1 MSVQLAAISLRKRT
15 YLTYMESTKR
25 RSISSHQSE
34 DGQSNFSGD
43 PPTSPSKSRFPIHL
57 QLSSIL
63 ENGCKMSVSNNLFYA
78 VLKARF
84 QKTRFLLD
92 RFTDVNSRN
101 DFGYNTLVAA
111 LHIEHDVKR
120 HKMFTMLIRHG
131 ADPER
136 KDLTHGR
143 NTLSWACH
151 LGRELQVEHLLLD
164 YGGDMDLAERDNDG
178 LTALHHATHAGC
190 LTIVKLLIQTFL
202 KYRLSVDVQ
211 DNRGMTPYVHARR
224 LGFKE
229 IAEILRQEGSAS
241 PAKSDSRFFKSPRE
255 WSQIGKFER
264 QKDEEVRR
272 REEKIRAKIEGRVTR
287 FKFGNK
293 LQGSDLTRT
302 VIPEESGQEKL
313 FVKRT
318 VNKPDT
324 ESDNAQRETHSL
336 PPDIASVRASPDT
349 TRVRPKSDRL
359 YDEPDGSKGG
369 SQDVAISLIGMSGT
383 EHGRIADTFHHSQLD
398 TTKVSEYTEMLGGVH
413 ALMTILSHEQT
424 PSFRKSVVH
433 EPPPVTKIP
442 QKSKSK
448 VSTLAI
454 LFGKDKAKNRRSG
467 RKGKGV
473 RDKVDARKR
482 RQGLL
487 GGKSK
492 QVILPDIRLNDRAV

>member
-1 MSVQLAAISLRKRT
+1 
-15 YLTYMESTKR
+15 MESIKR
-25 RSISSHQSE
+25 RSISSCQSE
-34 DGQSNFSGD
+34 DGQSGYSGE
-43 PPTSPSKSRFPIHL
+43 PPISPSKSRFPIHL
-57 QLSSIL
+57 QSSSIL
-63 ENGCKMSVSNNLFYA
+63 ESGCKMSVSNNLFYA

-84 QKTRFLLD
+84 QRTRFLLD

-120 HKMFTMLIRHG
+120 DKMFTMLLRHG
-131 ADPER
+131 ADPR
-136 KDLTHGR
+136 KKDLAHGR
-143 NTLSWACH
+143 NALSWACH
-151 LGRELQVEHLLLD
+151 LGREQQVEHLLLD

-190 LTIVKLLIQTFL
+190 MNIVKLLIQTLL

-211 DNRGMTPYVHARR
+211 DNQGMTPYVHARR

-264 QKDEEVRR
+264 QKGEEIRR
-272 REEKIRAKIEGRVTR
+272 KEERIRAKIEGRVTR
-287 FKFGNK
+287 FKFGSPFH
-293 LQGSDLTRT
+293 GSDLTRIQ
-302 VIPEESGQEKL
+302 IPEESGQEKL

-318 VNKPDT
+318 VIKAET
-324 ESDNAQRETHSL
+324 ESDSVQRETNSL
-336 PPDIASVRASPDT
+336 PPDVTSAMATPDNA
-349 TRVRPKSDRL
+349 RVRPKSDRL

-369 SQDVAISLIGMSGT
+369 SQGVAISLIGLSGT
-383 EHGRIADTFHHSQLD
+383 ERGRIADTFHHSELD
-398 TTKVSEYTEMLGGVH
+398 TTKVSEYTEMLGGIH
-413 ALMTILSHEQT
+413 ALMTILSHEKT

-433 EPPPVTKIP
+433 EAPPVPKIP
-442 QKSKSK
+442 QKNKSK

-454 LFGKDKAKNRRSG
+454 LFGKEKVKNKRTG

-473 RDKVDARKR
+473 KDKMDARKR

-492 QVILPDIRLNDRAV
+492 QVVLPDIRLNDRAV